1 MVFKKINRCRIC
13 YSKGLINITNLNDQY
28 LQGSFVKKNNP
39 KPFLKKIPLRLM
51 LCINCSLV
59 QLQHTTS
66 QKILYKNYWYQSGI
80 NFTMRNHL
88 KNLAREVSKMTD
100 KRKKKSK
107 VLDIGCNDGTLLKF
121 YNKKFQKFGID
132 PSQIIK
138 KINKKQ
144 INVINDFFPLKKK

>member
-66 QKILYKNYWYQSGI
+66 QKILYKNYWYESGI

-100 KRKKKSK
+100 KRKKKS
-107 VLDIGCNDGTLLKF
+107 
-121 YNKKFQKFGID
+121 Q
-132 PSQIIK
+132 SA
-138 KINKKQ
+138 
-144 INVINDFFPLKKK
+144 